1 MYKYKYYKIY
11 RVTLKFGL
19 KLKIIYLEY
28 YVSFNKI
35 SIVNINKVLPNIKM
49 LQEESFY
56 IYPPKTCFNFWP
68 NNL

>member
-28 YVSFNKI
+28 YGSFNKI
-35 SIVNINKVLPNIKM
+35 SIVNIRKVLPNLKI

-56 IYPPKTCFNFWP
+56 IYLSRIHFNV
-68 NNL
+68 